1 MKSGSLNLLET
12 FGLRWAC
19 YGTALPFT
27 FLISKKATLICH
39 STAACPTGKS
49 NLFSM
54 LELVLFVL
62 LLHVRTEAL
71 ATVSVT
77 ITGLGNV
84 TPCSLVDRYRRFGK
98 YRQIIL

>member
-1 MKSGSLNLLET
+1 
-12 FGLRWAC
+12 
-19 YGTALPFT
+19 
-27 FLISKKATLICH
+27 
-39 STAACPTGKS
+39 
-49 NLFSM
+49 M